1 MEQNRIKSYAPEEVT
16 PEQLE
21 KIGRYTRRE
30 FAPEELYVFS
40 AVLCDNQIDRDGER
54 FSEDCLKQLAGLFL
68 GVTGIFDHEPRA
80 AGQHARIFDTQVVT
94 DPGQPTNCGAP
105 YTALKA
111 EIYML
116 RSGAGQGL
124 IDEIDAGIKKEIS
137 VSCAVGRSVCS
148 VCGARAGSCSHVRG
162 KRYGGGVCHTVH
174 ETATDAYE
182 WSFVAVPAQP
192 RAGVTKQAAPAADGL
207 GEEYLT
213 GLGRRYLEKM
223 RAECVRLSRI
233 AVPELSRAQA
243 ESMAAGLD
251 PEELEGC
258 VATLHK
264 AAARQLPLAPQ
275 LAPGPDVTGKKQDS
289 SVFKV

>member
-1 MEQNRIKSYAPEEVT
+1 MAQSSIKSYAPEEIT

-54 FSEDCLKQLAGLFL
+54 FSEECLGQLAELFI

-80 AGQHARIFDTQVVT
+80 AGQHARIFDTHVT
-94 DPGQPTNCGAP
+94 EDPSQPTNCGRP
-105 YTALKA
+105 YTALTA

-116 RSGAGQGL
+116 RSGAGQEL

-137 VSCAVGRSVCS
+137 VSCAVSRSVCS

-162 KRYGGGVCHTVH
+162 KEYDGRPCHVVH
-174 ETATDAYE
+174 ESAADAYE

-192 RAGVTKQAAPAADGL
+192 RAGVTKRARLAGDGL

-213 GLGRRYLEKM
+213 GLGRRYLKRLRE
-223 RAECVRLSRI
+223 ECIRLSCI
-233 AVPELSRAQA
+233 AVPELSRTQA

-258 VATLHK
+258 VETLHK
-264 AAARQLPLAPQ
+264 AAARRLPLSPQ
-275 LAPGPDVTGKKQDS
+275 LGAGSGGKRQDS
-289 SVFKV
+289 SMFKM